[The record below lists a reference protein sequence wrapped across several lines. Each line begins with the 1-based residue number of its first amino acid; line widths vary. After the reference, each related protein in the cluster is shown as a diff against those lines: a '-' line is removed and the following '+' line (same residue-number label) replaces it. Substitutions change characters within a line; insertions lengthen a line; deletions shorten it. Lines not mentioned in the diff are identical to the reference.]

1 MGFFNFSGKSDR
13 TENEQA
19 ATEPISLVE
28 QSNSSDAPARREDNS
43 ADEVFSVPVKAGKR
57 IYYFDVKA
65 TRSDDYYVTI
75 TESRKRPMR
84 DGSFTIDKH
93 KIHLYKEDFTK
104 FAEGFESVIAYV
116 KEHKP
121 DFFEAEARGEFLD
134 TRDMPESEAPVQPS
148 NDEQA

>member
-13 TENEQA
+13 GEAEQIAVQPESAANNEPKEGA
-19 ATEPISLVE
+19 G
-28 QSNSSDAPARREDNS
+28 ARRDENS
-43 ADEVFSVPVKAGKR
+43 ADEVFSFPVKAGKR

-104 FAEGFESVIAYV
+104 FAEGFEQVLAFV
-116 KEHKP
+116 REHKP
-121 DFFEAEARGEFLD
+121 EFFEAEARGEFLD
-134 TRDMPESEAPVQPS
+134 TRDADTTNTAETTL
-148 NDEQA
+148 